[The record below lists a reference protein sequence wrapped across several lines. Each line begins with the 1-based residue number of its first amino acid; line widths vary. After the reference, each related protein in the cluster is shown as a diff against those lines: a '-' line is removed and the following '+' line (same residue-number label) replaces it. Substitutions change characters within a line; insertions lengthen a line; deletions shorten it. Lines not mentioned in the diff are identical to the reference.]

1 MQQIRWAVVFLFLMV
16 STAWADQAV
25 ITYRSGKTQTIQLE
39 ESAEN
44 VQGVTYLKEVIP
56 EALKSTMPPAKQ
68 EQPAPVPTAEK
79 KKESGPRFKWGEPII
94 GE

>member
-1 MQQIRWAVVFLFLMV
+1 MQQIRWAVVLLFVMI

-56 EALKSTMPPAKQ
+56 EALKSTTTPAKQ
-68 EQPAPVPTAEK
+68 EQPASAPAAEK
-79 KKESGPRFKWGEPII
+79 KKDSGPRLKWGEPII